1 MPNTREKE
9 KLIELL
15 NGVQKNGVIFTPS
28 QVDERYGYKKDISN
42 AKVADHLI
50 ANGVTVQ
57 EWIPVTE
64 RLPFAE
70 YGESDDVL
78 ALTEFG
84 MMRTL
89 YFDGGNWCFQ
99 SGDPYLHKVTH
110 WMPLPDPPK
119 GE

>member
-1 MPNTREKE
+1 MTDRE

-15 NGVQKNGVIFTPS
+15 CYVQYLGGLEEKI
-28 QVDERYGYKKDISN
+28 
-42 AKVADHLI
+42 ADHLL

-57 EWIPVTE
+57 KWIPVTE

-78 ALTEFG
+78 AITELG
-84 MMRTL
+84 VMRTL

-99 SGDPYLHKVTH
+99 SGECCPHKVTH
-110 WMPLPDPPK
+110 WMPLPQPPK
-119 GE
+119 ED